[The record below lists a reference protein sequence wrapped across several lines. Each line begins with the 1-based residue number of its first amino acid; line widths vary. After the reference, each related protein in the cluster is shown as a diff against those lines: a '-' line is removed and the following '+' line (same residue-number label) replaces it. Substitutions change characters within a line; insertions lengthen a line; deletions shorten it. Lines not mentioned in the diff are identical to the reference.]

1 MRNSNDVGN
10 DLKAVAQDV
19 LQMGARCVQAGR
31 AWLTDRRNEMIDRN
45 DEYRS
50 DNQGRSQDA
59 NRSTGQQSWTQGS
72 QARGRQQGSQTE
84 HQQGGYQR
92 YQRDDYSQRQPWQ
105 QGAQAGRQHSS
116 EEYAAQD
123 DGRAQADG
131 QGGLER
137 EYGRSFERGYDEG
150 SRNQSSWDSGWQR
163 PESSRYGQSEHGQT
177 RYGQSRQDTSRGH
190 GIHQGQGAYQGQG
203 GYAGDA
209 TRQPG
214 EGNGRSSGYG
224 NPDNDRYSDDGGY
237 RGTSF
242 VSPADTQQSHSGMGR
257 RSYSGTGYGESRSS
271 GTDYRGVGPKNYTRS
286 DERLTEDLCERLT
299 QDPDIDASELDVK
312 VVQGT
317 ATLQGSVPQRW
328 MKHRAEDL
336 ADGCSGVRN
345 VDNRIKVQQSGA
357 GSMQQG
363 GSTGAFAGKADDS
376 SGTTAH

>member
-1 MRNSNDVGN
+1 M
-10 DLKAVAQDV
+10 
-19 LQMGARCVQAGR
+19 
-31 AWLTDRRNEMIDRN
+31 TDRN

-50 DNQGRSQDA
+50 DNQGQGQNA
-59 NRSTGQQSWTQGS
+59 NRSTGPQSWTQGA
-72 QARGRQQGSQTE
+72 QARGRHQGSQTE
-84 HQQGGYQR
+84 HQQAGYQQGR

-105 QGAQAGRQHSS
+105 QGGAQAGRQHSS

-123 DGRAQADG
+123 YGRAQAYG

-150 SRNQSSWDSGWQR
+150 SRNQSGGDSGWQR
-163 PESSRYGQSEHGQT
+163 PESSRYGQSEYGQS
-177 RYGQSRQDTSRGH
+177 RSGQSRQDTSRS
-190 GIHQGQGAYQGQG
+190 QGNYQSYG
-203 GYAGDA
+203 GYRESQTYAGDV

-214 EGNGRSSGYG
+214 EGYGRSSGYG
-224 NPDNDRYSDDGGY
+224 NPDNDRYSEDGGY

-242 VSPADTQQSHSGMGR
+242 VSPGDTQQSHSGMGR
-257 RSYSGTGYGESRSS
+257 RSYSGMGYGESRFR
-271 GTDYRGVGPKNYTRS
+271 GTDYSGVGPKNYTRS

-345 VDNRIKVQQSGA
+345 VDNRIKVQQSTS
-357 GSMQQG
+357 GSVQHES
-363 GSTGAFAGKADDS
+363 STATFSGKADDS